1 MPITGQIHS
10 SFFFFDK
17 QTEHLLIKSAKNKR
31 TDTLV
36 ETMNVHV
43 SHLHFQEHTRICFQ
57 GRDVNPTNIEVM
69 PCVSKVYL
77 VLNQM
82 LLGRLTRNAVWHSG
96 GPR

>member
-36 ETMNVHV
+36 QTMNVHV
-43 SHLHFQEHTRICFQ
+43 SHLHFKNTQESAFREEMSIP
-57 GRDVNPTNIEVM
+57 PTL
-69 PCVSKVYL
+69 K
-77 VLNQM
+77 
-82 LLGRLTRNAVWHSG
+82 
-96 GPR
+96 